1 MFVGQGKMP
10 GKTCSQQENAAG
22 RHQHVRHFKSE
33 FLSKAFI
40 NVGDPTTRKIT
51 KPGHVCD
58 TRTPNCPQLLTSLK
72 EFVSSSGSVLSILWP
87 SLALTKFSIISPM
100 VGWVSVVMTL

>member
-40 NVGDPTTRKIT
+40 NVGDPTTRKQQNLVMSAIPVPPT
-51 KPGHVCD
+51 APSFS
-58 TRTPNCPQLLTSLK
+58 P
-72 EFVSSSGSVLSILWP
+72 SSPFGMSAPSTLW
-87 SLALTKFSIISPM
+87 LYL
-100 VGWVSVVMTL
+100 